1 MSESSLRPPVSRDVT
16 AVADWLEA
24 TMAIEQRGLFAKALI
39 RRRLGADG
47 NDDEAA
53 LSLTLAE
60 IRRRASV
67 AGPIYPYEV
76 GGAGVRRNSPVNR
89 IYDFLLMCSL
99 DDAPFRKDHD
109 WTSSVRLFEQ
119 LAVAG
124 LERIFGPHTRAVRFG
139 HPPEPPR
146 PSAFAD
152 AVDWLAS
159 ELGHEVGPGRI
170 GGYEQDGGVDA
181 VAWRPFR
188 EGYGAVPLVLAQCT
202 LQRDY
207 ETKGSDIV
215 LNRWRSW
222 ILFRRDPLCALV
234 LPFALGRSGE
244 HWDDVNFSTDVV
256 LDRFRLCELLG
267 DVDLAAW
274 PYGRHLDGWLDAQL
288 DALRIAD

>member
-24 TMAIEQRGLFAKALI
+24 TMAIEQRALFAKALI

-53 LSLTLAE
+53 LSLALAE
-60 IRRRASV
+60 IRRRSSI
-67 AGPIYPYEV
+67 AGAIYPYQV
-76 GGAGVRRNSPVNR
+76 GGAGVRRISAESRV
-89 IYDFLLMCSL
+89 YDFLLMCSL

-119 LAVAG
+119 LAVLA
-124 LERIFGPHTRAVRFG
+124 LERVFGPDTRALRFG

-146 PSAFAD
+146 PSSFTA
-152 AVDWLAS
+152 AVGWLAS

-170 GGYEQDGGVDA
+170 SGYEQDGGVDA

-188 EGYGAVPLVLAQCT
+188 EGYGGLPLLLAQCT
-202 LQRDY
+202 LQRDF

-222 ILFRRDPLCALV
+222 ILFRRNPLCALV

-244 HWDDVNFSTDVV
+244 RWEDANFSTDVV
-256 LDRFRLCELLG
+256 LDRFRLCELL
-267 DVDLAAW
+267 DSADLTKW
-274 PYGRHLDGWLDAQL
+274 PHARHLDGWLDAQF
-288 DALRIAD
+288 DALRLPA